1 MIDYEKNKLICFNRL
16 KQYKTMK
23 RLNNMTIEFLLV
35 ENTKLD
41 DLVYLQEKS
50 IGKAE
55 RMIENLKRGM

>member
-1 MIDYEKNKLICFNRL
+1 
-16 KQYKTMK
+16 
-23 RLNNMTIEFLLV
+23 MTIEFLLV